1 MYISFKVKYSKY
13 ENDKERSRN
22 LKNYDCI
29 RILFILDDIKY
40 PFPSFVYSRLFS
52 FRIVRNVELKV
63 KSSFEILQ

>member
-1 MYISFKVKYSKY
+1 MRTIKNGVEIKQISNISYLLFKYC
-13 ENDKERSRN
+13 
-22 LKNYDCI
+22 YDCI
-29 RILFILDDIKY
+29 RILFTLDDIKY

>member
-29 RILFILDDIKY
+29 RILFTLDDIKY